1 MPLNH
6 QEHAEWTPERLHRWA
21 GKIGI
26 NTPTF
31 IDEMIRSRPFA
42 QQAFRSCLGLLRMA
56 KRFSEERLEKAC
68 SIALAAGATR
78 YQHVESI
85 LKNGLDKLP
94 QIPKAEQHPIIANH
108 GNIRG
113 AVYYQ

>member
-1 MPLNH
+1 
-6 QEHAEWTPERLHRWA
+6 
-21 GKIGI
+21 
-26 NTPTF
+26 
-31 IDEMIRSRPFA
+31 
-42 QQAFRSCLGLLRMA
+42 MA

-113 AVYYQ
+113 AAYYQ